1 MIEKTFETQETT
13 TAISVAA
20 KERLAKLLAT
30 EDVTVEH
37 RDVPTAAFDIQ
48 NRVLILPNWSDITKD
63 IYDLLVCHEVGHAL
77 WTPFEGWH
85 GAVSVKGANYK
96 GFLNVT
102 EDARIEKKIKRKFP
116 GARRSFVKGYTE
128 LIARDFFGTKERE
141 LDSFGLIDRLNL
153 HFKAGALANVPFA
166 DDEKVW
172 VDRMG
177 ALETFEDAIALADD
191 LFAAMKEDAAPETD
205 TAGRG
210 EGEEGEGEE
219 APDDEKGEANPLDND
234 PGSAEG
240 DAPKTDGDGEAE
252 GMEGEPGEGENGE
265 ADADTE
271 KAEGDDTNS
280 TDSSGADGDDGDD
293 EASGDIAEA
302 GESAGRGANE
312 GVSKGSPFS
321 ETDAAFR
328 EKEEELVSNDDL
340 NKAPNYLQIP
350 ADDAFDL
357 DAIIVDNKTVVR
369 ELKEAAFSKWVNG
382 GWVEDE
388 TAENVEVAKT
398 QVATYRKKNAKI
410 INYLAKEFEMRK
422 AADASKRTSVAK
434 TGVLDTNT
442 LHSYKWNDDIFKKVA
457 SVTDGK
463 SHGLQMF
470 VDWSGSMSSN
480 MFGTINQV
488 LNLVLFCKKVGIP
501 FDVYAFTDSYESR
514 WTRPADHPV
523 TDRLIKSKLVKGD
536 FNGLG
541 EFNLLQIATS
551 QGNKA
556 AFNDMLIGLII
567 LRGAYNHSRRYTQNI
582 DDCCY
587 YNLDRKYGLGG
598 TPLNEAIMA
607 SIPIINRF
615 RKANGIQIVN
625 SVFLTDGDGCALTE
639 YHKGSGMHDTMDPS
653 GKIIVR
659 DRKSH
664 KEFVQQRRWY
674 SKEPGEMAQTRI
686 FLEMVRIR
694 TGAKICNF
702 YVANPRPMRFKVEWM
717 DSMNEVYE
725 HYSHWTQEDLAAAA
739 AAFKIAKVDGGV
751 TIENSISGW
760 DHHYLIM
767 GGEDLSGSDDE
778 GLDESLVGAT
788 KAKLKSAFGKA
799 STGKLRN
806 RVILRKFVGLI
817 AA

>member
-1 MIEKTFETQETT
+1 MLEMTPRLVPPVP
-13 TAISVAA
+13 AVSVAA

-30 EDVTVEH
+30 ENVTVEH
-37 RDVPTAAFDIQ
+37 RNVPTAAFDIQ

-63 IYDLLVCHEVGHAL
+63 VYDLLVCHEVGHAL

-85 GAVSVKGANYK
+85 GAVSVKGEDYK

-116 GARRSFVKGYTE
+116 GAHRSFVIGYKE
-128 LIARDFFGTKERE
+128 LIARDFFGIKDRE

-191 LFAAMKEDAAPETD
+191 LFAAAEAAPETD
-205 TAGRG
+205 TGRG
-210 EGEEGEGEE
+210 EGGGEPGDADGEE
-219 APDDEKGEANPLDND
+219 ADGEKGEANPLDND
-234 PGSAEG
+234 PDSAEG
-240 DAPKTDGDGEAE
+240 DAPKTDGDASDE
-252 GMEGEPGEGENGE
+252 GMKGEPGDGENGE

-280 TDSSGADGDDGDD
+280 TDSSDDGDDAGDDDND
-293 EASGDIAEA
+293 EASGDIAED
-302 GESAGRGANE
+302 GDSAGRGDK
-312 GVSKGSPFS
+312 GVTKGSPFS

-328 EKEEELVSNDDL
+328 KKEEGLVNTDCNTSP
-340 NKAPNYLQIP
+340 KYVQIP

-357 DAIIVDNKTVVR
+357 DAIIIDNKTVVR
-369 ELKEAAFSKWVNG
+369 ELKESAFSNG
-382 GWVEDE
+382 ESDD
-388 TAENVEVAKT
+388 VAKT

-410 INYLAKEFEMRK
+410 INYLAKEFDMRK

-434 TGVLDTNT
+434 TGVIDTNS
-442 LHSYKWNDDIFKKVA
+442 LHSFKWNDDIFKKVA
-457 SVTDGK
+457 SVADGK

-501 FDVYAFTDSYESR
+501 FDVYAFTDTYDSR
-514 WTRPADHPV
+514 WTRSDEEPMDE
-523 TDRLIKSKLVKGD
+523 RLIKGKLVRGD
-536 FNGLG
+536 LDLRRDS
-541 EFNLLQIATS
+541 FNLLQIATS
-551 QGNKA
+551 QGNRA

-567 LRGAYNHSRRYTQNI
+567 LRGAYNSSRRYAQTI

-587 YNLDRKYGLGG
+587 YNLEHKYGLGG

-615 RKANGIQIVN
+615 RKANGLQIVN
-625 SVFLTDGDGCALTE
+625 SVFLTDGAGCDISSSYDSEDYTARGTG
-639 YHKGSGMHDTMDPS
+639 HT
-653 GKIIVR
+653 IIR
-659 DRKSH
+659 DRKSR
-664 KEFVQQRRWY
+664 KEFIQRYRY
-674 SKEPGEMAQTRI
+674 ARADQEGMEQTPI
-686 FLEMVRIR
+686 LLEMVRIR

-702 YVANPRPMRFKVEWM
+702 YVANPRPSRFKSEWM
-717 DSMNEVYE
+717 DSVKSDRDYNEEV
-725 HYSHWTQEDLAAAA
+725 SAAAV

-767 GGEDLSGSDDE
+767 GGEDLSGTDDE
-778 GLDESLVGAT
+778 GLDDSLVGAT

-799 STGKLRN
+799 ATGKLRN
-806 RVILRKFVGLI
+806 RVVLKKFIGLI